1 MLRMEWAPLCPLAV
15 PLGDGG
21 LRTAGITAGTLPAM
35 LRPTLLALLLVP
47 ACVIVATAHSVRTRL
62 QLGASGQATVTL
74 EWTAPPAVSVR
85 VDNVGPGRVSY
96 TALDAAGA
104 TLEQGELGV
113 GARNLSWKRA
123 DGKVLLVLRAGPQP
137 ATLELYCASQES
149 VKLAIDRTLA
159 GN

>member
-1 MLRMEWAPLCPLAV
+1 MLR
-15 PLGDGG
+15 
-21 LRTAGITAGTLPAM
+21 TS
-35 LRPTLLALLLVP
+35 LLALLLVP

-62 QLGASGQATVTL
+62 QLGESGQATVTL

-123 DGKVLLVLRAGPQP
+123 DGKVLLVLRAGPRP
-137 ATLELYCASQES
+137 ATLELHCASQES
-149 VKLAIDRTLA
+149 VKIAIDRTLA
-159 GN
+159 GS